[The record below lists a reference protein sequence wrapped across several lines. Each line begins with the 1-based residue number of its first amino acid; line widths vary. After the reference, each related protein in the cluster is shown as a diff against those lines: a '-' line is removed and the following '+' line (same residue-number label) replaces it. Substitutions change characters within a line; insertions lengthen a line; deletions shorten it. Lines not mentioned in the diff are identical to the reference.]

1 MCAQT
6 NRGKTLLPI
15 HPTLLIT
22 VVCTVYYIVVLF
34 FFFSL
39 FKYWLFILE
48 TQSLPTTAVD
58 FDHATCPT
66 QVKTYVTDH
75 SGFHRISTP

>member
-22 VVCTVYYIVVLF
+22 VVCTVYYIVVLLF
-34 FFFSL
+34 FFFPVQ
-39 FKYWLFILE
+39 ILVIYFGNAE
-48 TQSLPTTAVD
+48 LAYHGS
-58 FDHATCPT
+58 
-66 QVKTYVTDH
+66 
-75 SGFHRISTP
+75 